1 VTACRYCGRAHLK
14 WRLLPTGW
22 RLFTRS
28 GDMHSCSKHPSTRR
42 APAAEIS
49 RPPTT
54 LERAMS
60 EHRASFSDWVQPAM
74 RGAWPKSLLD
84 LDEIPAA
91 PVSGPEFEFE
101 DLP

>member
-1 VTACRYCGRAHLK
+1 
-14 WRLLPTGW
+14 
-22 RLFTRS
+22 
-28 GDMHSCSKHPSTRR
+28 
-42 APAAEIS
+42 
-49 RPPTT
+49 
-54 LERAMS
+54 MS